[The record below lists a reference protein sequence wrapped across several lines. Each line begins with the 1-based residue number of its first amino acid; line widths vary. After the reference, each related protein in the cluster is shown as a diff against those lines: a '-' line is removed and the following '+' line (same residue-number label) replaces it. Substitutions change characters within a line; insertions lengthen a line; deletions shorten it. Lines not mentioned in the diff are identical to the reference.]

1 MTEPEHCKRCG
12 AELPELPPTNAFRYI
27 ATMRRETIQHYLEF
41 THWRFSGNVNA
52 DATSITLS
60 LCDACAID
68 VLLYAQG
75 EETDNENAGE

>member
-1 MTEPEHCKRCG
+1 
-12 AELPELPPTNAFRYI
+12 
-27 ATMRRETIQHYLEF
+27 MRRETIQHYLEF